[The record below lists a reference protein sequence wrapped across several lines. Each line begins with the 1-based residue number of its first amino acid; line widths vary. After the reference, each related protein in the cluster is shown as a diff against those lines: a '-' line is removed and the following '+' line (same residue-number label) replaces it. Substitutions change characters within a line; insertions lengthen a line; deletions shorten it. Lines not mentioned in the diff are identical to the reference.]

1 MCGDRPVSETPV
13 LLRILTFGP
22 AIPLSRSRR
31 KIRLFVAPIELL
43 TFEVNNGRHATDQ
56 SGVRGLPGIK
66 SGPQSSRRSSNE
78 AKLAVLNEPEYA
90 IDN

>member
-56 SGVRGLPGIK
+56 SGVRGVPGIK
-66 SGPQSSRRSSNE
+66 SGTTVEPPQQQ
-78 AKLAVLNEPEYA
+78 
-90 IDN
+90 